1 MVQSLLFLRPMRKAG
16 YIGIF
21 IFLTAM
27 GIISCV
33 DDNIQPEEVEPYI
46 SVKFINNR
54 SLDTL
59 TVSLADI
66 KAKINTITK
75 RITAIDAMTD
85 KTPFLDEKDSLNK
98 VKTSLTA
105 EQTEVN
111 NKISKLKNGYVK
123 LTTLQSVGGISPI
136 SKLDSTGTNE
146 FPLNSNATKS
156 RFITT
161 IRLSDTNLEAR
172 LDTIEFEY
180 TLDTIFV
187 ENAIRIS
194 AIWPKV
200 TYYSFDSVSN
210 ILCKDSITCTSN
222 NASLTIYY

>member
-1 MVQSLLFLRPMRKAG
+1 MRKAG

-21 IFLTAM
+21 IFLTVM
-27 GIISCV
+27 GVISCV
-33 DDNIQPEEVEPYI
+33 DDNIQPEEAEPYI

-59 TVSLADI
+59 NVLLAAIKADI
-66 KAKINTITK
+66 AVITK

-85 KTPFLDEKDSLNK
+85 KTPFLAEKDSLNK
-98 VKTSLTA
+98 VKASLTT

-111 NKISKLKNGYVK
+111 NKINKLKKGYVK
-123 LTTLQSVGGISPI
+123 LTTLQSLGGSSPI
-136 SKLDSTGTNE
+136 TKLDSTGTNE

-156 RFITT
+156 RFFTT
-161 IRLSDTNLEAR
+161 IRLSDDNLESR

-180 TLDTIFV
+180 TLDTLFV
-187 ENAIRIS
+187 ENTIRIS
-194 AIWPKV
+194 AQWPKV

-210 ILCKDSITCTSN
+210 ISCKDSITCTSN
-222 NASLTIYY
+222 DASLTIYY